1 MWEVES
7 LELATEK
14 ILERIAEKQYAA
26 LRDELNEENPID
38 IAELLSEIPE
48 ESLPVVFRLL
58 AKELAAETFVE
69 MDSECQELLIRSFSD
84 NELRSVTEE
93 LYSDD
98 MVDIIEEMPANLV
111 KRILAT
117 ATNETRASINTL
129 LRYSP
134 DSAGGIM
141 TLEYVRLLPTM
152 TVSQA
157 FERIKRTGVDKETI
171 YTCYVTDAQKRLIG
185 VVTVKDMLLAEP
197 DSVILDIM
205 ETNIIFTH
213 TDEDKESVAKIFVDY
228 GFLALPVVDKEDR
241 LVGIVTYDDAID
253 IISEESEEDMQIM
266 AAITPSDTP
275 YLKTSVFSI
284 WKSRIPWLLLLMIS
298 STFTGLIIT
307 SFEDALAASV
317 ALTAFIPMLMGTGGN
332 SGSQSSVTVI
342 RSLSLDE
349 LEFGD
354 LFRVVWKEVRISF
367 FCAIALAV
375 ANFVKMI
382 LIDMLLI
389 TGNALSFNREGL
401 LVALVVCLA
410 LAVTVICAKVIG
422 AVLPMLAKKLGFDPA
437 VMANPF
443 ITTIVDALSLL
454 VYFFF
459 AKTIILS

>member
-1 MWEVES
+1 MQ
-7 LELATEK
+7 LTAEK
-14 ILERIAEKQYAA
+14 IVERITEKQYAI

-38 IAELLSEIPE
+38 IAALLSEIPE
-48 ESLPVVFRLL
+48 NSLPVAFRLL

-69 MDSECQELLIRSFSD
+69 MDSESQELLIRSFSD

-93 LYSDD
+93 LFSDD
-98 MVDIIEEMPANLV
+98 MVDIIEEMPASLV

-117 ATNETRASINTL
+117 ATSETRASVNTL

-171 YTCYVTDAQKRLIG
+171 YTCYVTDTQKRLLG

-197 DSVILDIM
+197 DLLILDIM
-205 ETNIIFTH
+205 ETNVIFTY
-213 TDEDKESVAKIFVDY
+213 TDEDKESAAKIFVDY
-228 GFLALPVVDKEDR
+228 GFLALPVVDKENR

-284 WKSRIPWLLLLMIS
+284 WKARIPWLLLLMIS

-349 LEFGD
+349 LEFKD
-354 LFRVVWKEVRISF
+354 LFRVVWKEVRVSF

-389 TGNALSFNREGL
+389 TGNNISFNREGL

-410 LAVTVICAKVIG
+410 LAVTVICAKIIG
-422 AVLPMLAKKLGFDPA
+422 AVLPILAKKLGFDPA

-459 AKTIILS
+459 AKMIILS

>member
-1 MWEVES
+1 M
-7 LELATEK
+7 ELTAEK
-14 ILERIAEKQYAA
+14 IVERIAEKQYAL
-26 LRDELNEENPID
+26 LRDELNQENPID

-48 ESLPVVFRLL
+48 DSLPVVFRLL

-69 MDSECQELLIRSFSD
+69 MNSESQELLIHSFSD

-93 LYSDD
+93 LFSDD
-98 MVDIIEEMPANLV
+98 MVDIIEEMPANVV

-117 ATNETRASINTL
+117 ATSETRASINTL

-134 DSAGGIM
+134 DSAGGTM

-171 YTCYVTDAQKRLIG
+171 YTCYVTDAKRCLLG

-197 DSVILDIM
+197 DSLILDIM
-205 ETNIIFTH
+205 ETNIIFAQ
-213 TDEDKESVAKIFVDY
+213 TDEDKEAVAKIFVDY
-228 GFLALPVVDKEDR
+228 GFLALPVVDKENR

-332 SGSQSSVTVI
+332 SGSQASVTVI

-349 LEFGD
+349 LEFSD
-354 LFRVVWKEVRISF
+354 LFRVVWKEVRVSIL
-367 FCAIALAV
+367 CAIALAI

-389 TGNALSFNREGL
+389 TGNAINFNREGL

-422 AVLPMLAKKLGFDPA
+422 AVLPLLAKKLGFDPA